1 MRRTSIAEAVKRQTQ
16 PGKFRRGNAGVIHHR
31 RAPQTGDFLRQAR
44 ASQPGKFRRRL
55 EVDVERIEKKP
66 AVGRIRACPLGLVG
80 KERV

>member
-1 MRRTSIAEAVKRQTQ
+1 M
-16 PGKFRRGNAGVIHHR
+16 IHHR

-44 ASQPGKFRRRL
+44 RRQPGKFRHRF

-80 KERV
+80 KECVQWIEPDSGGAEIGRKLE